1 MFFFRAKMK
10 RDIEEIKKDVESD
23 KTLTDQE
30 SFLKNIIDLNLLR
43 KKSLSTSHRGDVVK
57 I

>member
-1 MFFFRAKMK
+1 MFFSRAKMK